1 MCVTLVSRFNDF
13 EKLEEVVVGRC
24 SDACELTRENAMDP
38 WQNRDVIRKSQLG
51 SKMPTEMIKMANYEM
66 DGLCSVLEGEGICV
80 RRPDEQLCNF
90 SRPIKTPD
98 WEMPL

>member
-1 MCVTLVSRFNDF
+1 MSVTLVSRFNDF
-13 EKLEEVVVGRC
+13 EKLEEIVVGLPT
-24 SDACELTRENAMDP
+24 DACELTRENAQD
-38 WQNRDVIRKSQLG
+38 WKNRDAIRKSQLG
-51 SKMPTEMIKMANYEM
+51 SKMPTEMIKMAKFEM

-90 SRPIKTPD
+90 SQPIKTPD